1 MTRTGLKNHDAIAR
15 EWEEAEILEPM
26 PTTIHSW
33 KQILRDMQRHV
44 NEIVQNSYET
54 REKERRRKIE
64 MLSASTNAKD
74 QAQVKRLRN

>member
-1 MTRTGLKNHDAIAR
+1 
-15 EWEEAEILEPM
+15 M
-26 PTTIHSW
+26 PTTIDVS

-54 REKERRRKIE
+54 REKDRRRNIE

-74 QAQVKRLRN
+74 QDQDQVKR